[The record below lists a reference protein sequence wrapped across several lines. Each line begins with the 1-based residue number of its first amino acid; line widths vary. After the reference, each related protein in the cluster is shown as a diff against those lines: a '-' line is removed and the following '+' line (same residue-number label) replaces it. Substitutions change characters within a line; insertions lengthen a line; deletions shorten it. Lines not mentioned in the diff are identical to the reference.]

1 MGNAI
6 WDLAIAFQATQELD
20 ARTSAPT
27 YAADRANAQVG
38 DACASQALLA
48 LIAPS
53 KLAAMAMEIARS
65 LAHASATQGGWASS
79 AGLECNV
86 QTQLAAAMVRAQM
99 AIALAQLASPVLCVT
114 GHLASVANVLLAV
127 SATESQAHVFVE
139 VLHVQVKNPL

>member
-20 ARTSAPT
+20 ARTSALT
-27 YAADRANAQVG
+27 YAAARANARMG

-48 LIAPS
+48 LTARS
-53 KLAAMAMEIARS
+53 KPAAMATEIARS

-79 AGLECNV
+79 AGLACSV
-86 QTQLAAAMVRAQM
+86 QIQLAVAMVPAQM

-114 GHLASVANVLLAV
+114 GHLVSVANVLQAV
-127 SATESQAHVFVE
+127 SATERQAHVFVE
-139 VLHVQVKNPL
+139 VLHVRAKNPL